1 MEALT
6 STGGRGLSIS
16 GSCEQTNSESN
27 FKVGVQKL
35 FMSDDEPALESMDE
49 ESVTQIQSDNG
60 LADETT
66 YRKAVNQIRN
76 NIIQE

>member
-35 FMSDDEPALESMDE
+35 FIDEPALESMDE